1 MGSSMFTLILFYT
14 AKGYMGLLG
23 SEKGLKRVIL
33 PLQKPKDVIDI
44 ASVDYIFSCDNNS
57 TCLGDLPMRM
67 VLYFEGKKVVF
78 NDSIDIENVTEYQK
92 KIWNTARQIPYGT
105 TVSYGQLAQMAGNY
119 KSARAAGN
127 ALARNPIPIVVPCH
141 RVIGSNN
148 KLGGFGGGLEMKRYL
163 LELESPDK
171 TLLH

>member
-1 MGSSMFTLILFYT
+1 VLTLILFNT
-14 AKGYMGLLG
+14 VKGYMGLLG
-23 SEKGLKRVIL
+23 SERGLKRVIL
-33 PLQKPKDVIDI
+33 PLQKPQDVINI
-44 ASVDYIFSCDNNS
+44 ASVDHIFSCDNNS

-148 KLGGFGGGLEMKRYL
+148 KLGGFGGGLEMKRFL
-163 LELESPDK
+163 LELESSDK